1 MAPPTV
7 SGWRLASDPVHVEVR
22 DDSAPLGAHD
32 DRPGLH
38 PMVALV
44 RCGTAE
50 RSDPAAKL
58 LNRSGALSQPTRSG
72 SEVLDAVEDGQD
84 GP

>member
-1 MAPPTV
+1 MRTY
-7 SGWRLASDPVHVEVR
+7 GRHI
-22 DDSAPLGAHD
+22 
-32 DRPGLH
+32 
-38 PMVALV
+38 
-44 RCGTAE
+44 RCAVFT
-50 RSDPAAKL
+50 RSDQWVGCSGRRRSSVSAMDAGGRPAGWFGVAPRGAIRRQKL